1 MKGVQEEA
9 IKDVFKLGSSK
20 HKDLNV
26 TYYVSYFEIYRGRV
40 YDLLNEKEKL
50 EVMEDHNNE
59 IQIQGLQE
67 VQVDDVDQLQE

>member
-9 IKDVFKLGSSK
+9 IKDIFKLGSSK

-26 TYYVSYFEIYRGRV
+26 NYFVSYFEIYRAGV
-40 YDLLNEKEKL
+40 YDLLNDKEKL
-50 EVMEDHNNE
+50 EVMEDYNNE

-67 VQVDDVDQLQE
+67 VQVSDVDQLQE